1 MVTATIFTSYGGF
14 LAAIG
19 LIFMPNLG
27 ILSSLS
33 SGGGL
38 HYAMGLFFLCWTIF
52 TGVLFLGALRTN
64 MSLGIT
70 MIVLLARH
78 LASIDRPG
86 Y

>member
-1 MVTATIFTSYGGF
+1 MVLAGMWEYRKNYMVTATIFTSYGGF

-52 TGVLFLGALRTN
+52 TGVLVLG
-64 MSLGIT
+64 SDPIKG
-70 MIVLLARH
+70 
-78 LASIDRPG
+78 
-86 Y
+86 